1 MGVTRLDLLYSQAVI
16 VNEETFF
23 QMYLAGQ
30 IPDKSMRDANGRRI
44 VIDMNQF
51 MAVEAEGPLS

>member
-1 MGVTRLDLLYSQAVI
+1 MSKQIRRTCVIGVTI
-16 VNEETFF
+16 VFVLF